1 MGRTRSSGL
10 GKAKGS
16 ACILEDCP
24 RTSPC
29 GLVVCVFIYSFFF
42 LKGEISIFAI
52 WSKFARLKAKLTPRA
67 QEIFSSLENWIYASA
82 NQLMVVLTPPIFFQ
96 CQENTIF
103 AIWSK
108 FARLRAQLNP
118 RAQEIFSSQESRIYA
133 STNQLM
139 VVLTPK
145 KFQVKRL

>member
-1 MGRTRSSGL
+1 MVQCQENT
-10 GKAKGS
+10 
-16 ACILEDCP
+16 
-24 RTSPC
+24 
-29 GLVVCVFIYSFFF
+29 
-42 LKGEISIFAI
+42 IFAI

-67 QEIFSSLENWIYASA
+67 QEIFFQSGKLDLRLYESVDGGID
-82 NQLMVVLTPPIFFQ
+82 PKKFFR

-108 FARLRAQLNP
+108 FARLKAKLNP
-118 RAQEIFSSQESRIYA
+118 RAQEIFSSQENRIYA

-145 KFQVKRL
+145 NFQVKRI

>member
-1 MGRTRSSGL
+1 M
-10 GKAKGS
+10 AKGS

-29 GLVVCVFIYSFFF
+29 GLVVCFYLS
-42 LKGEISIFAI
+42 I

-67 QEIFSSLENWIYASA
+67 QEIFFQSGKLDLRIYES
-82 NQLMVVLTPPIFFQ
+82 VDGGIDTPNFFE

-108 FARLRAQLNP
+108 FARFRAQLSP
-118 RAQEIFSSQESRIYA
+118 RAEEIFSSQENRIYA
-133 STNQLM
+133 STNQLI

-145 KFQVKRL
+145 IFQVKRI

>member
-1 MGRTRSSGL
+1 MGRTCSSGL
-10 GKAKGS
+10 GMAKGS

-29 GLVVCVFIYSFFF
+29 GLVVCFYLS
-42 LKGEISIFAI
+42 I

-67 QEIFSSLENWIYASA
+67 QEIFSSLENWIYAST
-82 NQLMVVLTPPIFFQ
+82 NQLMVVLTPPNFFQ
-96 CQENTIF
+96 CQENIIF

-108 FARLRAQLNP
+108 FARFRAQLSP
-118 RAQEIFSSQESRIYA
+118 RAEEIFSSQENRIYA

-145 KFQVKRL
+145 IFQVKRI

>member
-1 MGRTRSSGL
+1 MGRTCSSGL
-10 GKAKGS
+10 GVAKGS
-16 ACILEDCP
+16 ACILGDCP

-29 GLVVCVFIYSFFF
+29 GLVVCFLIDFFFF

-67 QEIFSSLENWIYASA
+67 QEIFFQSGKLDLRIYES
-82 NQLMVVLTPPIFFQ
+82 VDGGIDTPNFFQ
-96 CQENTIF
+96 CQENIIF

-108 FARLRAQLNP
+108 FARLRAQLSP
-118 RAQEIFSSQESRIYA
+118 RAQKIFSSQENRIYA

-145 KFQVKRL
+145 IFQVKRV